1 MHWPFFG
8 AAGCHTYRAINDAV
22 HLPELFHHALE
33 PCLNARLVGDIDAQ
47 SDRSDGTLGSALF
60 FERLDELSSG
70 SLGVLLLEIE
80 NGELGAF
87 AARGISV
94 KGVTRW

>member
-1 MHWPFFG
+1 MHWPFCG
-8 AAGCHTYRAINDAV
+8 VAGCQTYRAVNDAV
-22 HLPELFHHALE
+22 HLSELFHYAFK
-33 PCLNARLVGDIDAQ
+33 PCLNARLVGNIDAQ
-47 SDRSDGTLGSALF
+47 SDRSDRTLGSTLF

-70 SLGVLLLEIE
+70 GLGVLLLEIE

-87 AARGISV
+87 AASGISV